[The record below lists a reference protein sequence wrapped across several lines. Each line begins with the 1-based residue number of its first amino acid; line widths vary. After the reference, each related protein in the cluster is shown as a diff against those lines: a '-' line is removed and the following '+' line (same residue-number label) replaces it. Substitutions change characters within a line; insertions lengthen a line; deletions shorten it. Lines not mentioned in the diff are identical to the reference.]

1 MNTIEYKDL
10 SSSNM
15 LSIYRHSAELYPL
28 LPSPLLSSHLL
39 SSPLLLPHDQKK
51 EVYSG
56 ESIYAISSSTE
67 VTSYDP
73 IPSLTSTS
81 SLPSTDATKLGWT
94 NALSTSSSVSLAI
107 PSLKNE
113 REDQRMIYLKRRKE
127 RNKI

>member
-15 LSIYRHSAELYPL
+15 LSIYRHSAELYPP
-28 LPSPLLSSHLL
+28 LPSSLLSYFIMI
-39 SSPLLLPHDQKK
+39 KRK
-51 EVYSG
+51 R
-56 ESIYAISSSTE
+56 SIVENLFYAISSSTE

-113 REDQRMIYLKRRKE
+113 REDPRMMYLKRRKE